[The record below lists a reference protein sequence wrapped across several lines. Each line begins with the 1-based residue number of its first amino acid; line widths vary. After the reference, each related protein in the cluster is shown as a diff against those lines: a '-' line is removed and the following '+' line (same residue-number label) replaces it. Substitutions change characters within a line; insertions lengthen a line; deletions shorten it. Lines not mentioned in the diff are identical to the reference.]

1 MRKLQVYQYFMNR
14 FSLRRRGLGG
24 QGVTRLM
31 TGIYRKKKTTTAVI
45 HKNIFPD
52 CSLVKKKR
60 IKMISLKEFNNIF
73 FLNCAMVS
81 T

>member
-31 TGIYRKKKTTTAVI
+31 VFIGKKTTTAVI